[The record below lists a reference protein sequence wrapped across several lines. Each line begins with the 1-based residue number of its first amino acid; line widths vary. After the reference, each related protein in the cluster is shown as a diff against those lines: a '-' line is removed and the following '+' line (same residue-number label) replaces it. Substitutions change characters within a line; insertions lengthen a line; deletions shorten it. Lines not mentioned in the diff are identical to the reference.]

1 MCKNFI
7 FNYSFRSSFKFNN
20 KTFNVFIFMMRRD
33 ILSKHGGNIEEVAR
47 RLNISS
53 KEFLDFSA
61 NINPLGFI
69 RKGKKKYR
77 KKYIKN
83 RKIS

>member
-1 MCKNFI
+1 
-7 FNYSFRSSFKFNN
+7 
-20 KTFNVFIFMMRRD
+20 MMRRD

-61 NINPLGFI
+61 NINPLGLSE
-69 RKGKKKYR
+69 KVKKSIEKNILKIERYPDITYYDL
-77 KKYIKN
+77 KKRLDKHIFVYFEK
-83 RKIS
+83 